1 MSHLPLDSA
10 RGKRSRL
17 PGRVTGMTRL
27 ILANTHRTLRFVLE
41 LVERDGADFTSSCGI
56 EAFDRRDQQFWPFVR
71 LPVLKANAAALARL
85 STDLK
90 RLCSHQQPRIEAVLG
105 AAAEI
110 QLVLTADSGHY
121 LAEVGID
128 LGLALAEVSGIPSP
142 PRSDLS
148 LFRFTVPTADVV
160 TFAGALQQAATSSGP

>member
-1 MSHLPLDSA
+1 
-10 RGKRSRL
+10 
-17 PGRVTGMTRL
+17 MTRL

-41 LVERDGADFTSSCGI
+41 LVERDGDAITSSSGI

-71 LPVLKANAAALARL
+71 LPVLKANLAALAKL
-85 STDLK
+85 SADLK
-90 RLCSHQQPRIEAVLG
+90 LLCSNQQPRIETVLG

-110 QLVLTADSGHY
+110 QLVLTAESGHY
-121 LAEVGID
+121 VAEVGID
-128 LGLALAEVSGIPSP
+128 LGLALAEVSGIASP

-160 TFAGALQQAATSSGP
+160 TFAGALQTSTSSGP